1 MSSNLICEKKPI
13 LAVVSGATA
22 SGKTA
27 FSISLARALGTEII
41 CADSRQI
48 YRDMPVITAAPTS
61 EERGLVPHH
70 LAGILPV
77 EQNISAGEYGRMARE
92 TMHDIFSRCGN
103 IAVMCGGSALYVS
116 AVTGSLHD
124 VKEISPLSR
133 QRICT
138 LQASA
143 GLEGLL
149 AYLDILDPGARTLI
163 DCRNPRRVAH
173 AIELIEQTHRSL
185 ADIYSESKAG
195 PSLPFK
201 VVRFAIERSR
211 KELLARINHRV
222 DIMVQSG
229 LIEEA
234 RRFYPLKDR
243 GYNSLQGIGFDE
255 MFRCLSGEWTF
266 EFALE
271 RMKKNT
277 RVFAK
282 KQLLLLRSEPE
293 TVMLPANPA
302 TALATALE
310 KIENLRKE
318 D

>member
-1 MSSNLICEKKPI
+1 MTSEKKPI

-27 FSISLARALGTEII
+27 FSISLALALGTEII
-41 CADSRQI
+41 SADSRQI

-149 AYLDILDPGARTLI
+149 AYLDILDPGARAII

-173 AIELIEQTHRSL
+173 AIELIEQNHRSL

-211 KELLARINHRV
+211 EELFDRINHRV

-243 GYNSLQGIGFDE
+243 GCNSLQGIGFDE